1 MADNPQV
8 RAGTAGGTITVAA
21 DEITSPYTGGAA
33 QAQAVKILDGTPDG
47 TTPAKVT
54 GDGELVTFVGN
65 QGTVSVSASV
75 LPSGAATSA
84 KQDTLIGHVD
94 GIEGLLTTIDA
105 DTSALAGAVSGT
117 EVQTDVVTVPAD
129 PFGTNADAAV
139 AAGATGSISAKL
151 RRISTDIDA
160 IKTAVQTL
168 DDTVAGSELQV
179 DVVTSQLPTGA
190 ASAANQ
196 TTIIGHVDGLEGGV
210 GAASDAAATAGS
222 TGSLSAKL
230 RLVTSQL
237 DAIQTSVQ
245 TLDNAIAGSE
255 MQVDVVAALPAG
267 DNLVGRVKI
276 TDGTDVADILDL
288 SNSNPL
294 VVAIV
299 DDNGNQVTSFGGGS
313 GGVQYTEGDTDATLT
328 GGVVMI
334 EESGDTVRAVSAG
347 HPMPVAGTITT
358 TLGGTALVQLATA
371 GTVVV
376 SSAPTTTV
384 QATNLDIRDLTSASD
399 SVAAAQ
405 SGAWNV
411 GGTVNAVQSGAWN
424 TGGTITKGSAVM
436 GLGYLLGG
444 TQITLTASGTVI
456 AAVASKTIYVTH
468 EAFTVQG
475 GTVTITARNG
485 NGGGTLWGPMQFS
498 PTGGMAVAA
507 PLEQGGLYQTVS
519 GSAVYYELVGSGTV
533 GGRIRW
539 AVA

>member
-1 MADNPQV
+1 MSDNPQV

-33 QAQAVKILDGTPDG
+33 QAQAVKLLDGTADG

-54 GDGELVTFVGN
+54 ASGELVTFVGN
-65 QGTVSVSASV
+65 QGTVTVASSG
-75 LPSGAATSA
+75 LPAGAATLAEQQTQTASLSVLDDWDETDRA
-84 KQDTLIGHVD
+84 KVNPIVGQAGVQ
-94 GIEGLLTTIDA
+94 
-105 DTSALAGAVSGT
+105 AGA
-117 EVQTDVVTVPAD
+117 
-129 PFGTNADAAV
+129 
-139 AAGATGSISAKL
+139 
-151 RRISTDIDA
+151 
-160 IKTAVQTL
+160 
-168 DDTVAGSELQV
+168 
-179 DVVTSQLPTGA
+179 GA
-190 ASAANQ
+190 ASANTQ
-196 TTIIGHVDGLEGGV
+196 RVTV
-210 GAASDAAATAGS
+210 AT
-222 TGSLSAKL
+222 
-230 RLVTSQL
+230 
-237 DAIQTSVQ
+237 D
-245 TLDNAIAGSE
+245 
-255 MQVDVVAALPAG
+255 DVVKMAGTVVTTLPAG
-267 DNLVGRVKI
+267 DNTVGRVKI
-276 TDGTDVADILDL
+276 TDGTDVADVLDL

-294 VVAIV
+294 VVAVV

-347 HPMPVAGTITT
+347 HPMPVAGTVAASFA
-358 TLGGTALVQLATA
+358 GTALVKLAEA

-376 SSAPTTTV
+376 SSAPTTTVQATNLDIRDLTSASDSVAAVQSGAWNVGGTVIVSSITNALPAGTNAIGKLAANSGVDIGDVDVTSVPADPFGANADAAVAAGATGSIQAKLRRISSDIDAIKTAVETIDNVVAGSEAQVDVVTMPTTTV

-411 GGTVNAVQSGAWN
+411 GGT
-424 TGGTITKGSAVM
+424 ITKGSAVM
-436 GLGYLLGG
+436 GLGYTLGG

-456 AAVASKTIYVTH
+456 AAVASKTLYVTH

-498 PTGGMAVAA
+498 PTGGMAVSA
-507 PLEQGGLYQTVS
+507 PLEQGGLFQTVS